1 MKISEALERIDASKP
16 NTFESGE
23 KIEWLARLDARIHSE
38 IIMTHE
44 HKPEDENFTA
54 YSAATDGNTELLA
67 EYPYDNLY
75 IYYLESQIDY
85 YNGEMAKYNNSAA
98 MFNNAYAEYAN
109 YINRKKMPLT
119 KAEMRY
125 F

>member
-1 MKISEALERIDASKP
+1 MTIIEAINRIDELKP
-16 NTFESGE
+16 NSYTYLE
-23 KIEWLARLDARIHSE
+23 KIGWLSKLDGAIKKN
-38 IIMTHE
+38 IIDTHE
-44 HKPEDENFTA
+44 DSEDITFTG
-54 YSAATDGNTELLA
+54 YNNDTPDDTELLVKA
-67 EYPYDNLY
+67 PYDEIYLY
-75 IYYLESQIDY
+75 WLESRIDY

>member
-1 MKISEALERIDASKP
+1 MTIIEAINRIDDLKP
-16 NTFESGE
+16 NSYTYLE
-23 KIEWLARLDARIHSE
+23 KIGWLSKLDGTIKKN
-38 IIMTHE
+38 IIDTHE
-44 HKPEDENFTA
+44 EGEDITFTG
-54 YSAATDGNTELLA
+54 YNEDTDADTELLVKA
-67 EYPYDNLY
+67 PYDEIYLY
-75 IYYLESQIDY
+75 WLESRIDY

-109 YINRKKMPLT
+109 YINRNKMPLT

>member
-1 MKISEALERIDASKP
+1 MTIIEAINRIDDLKP
-16 NTFESGE
+16 NSYTYLE
-23 KIEWLARLDARIHSE
+23 KIGWLSKLDGTIKKN
-38 IIMTHE
+38 IIDTHE
-44 HKPEDENFTA
+44 DGEDITFTG
-54 YSAATDGNTELLA
+54 YNNDTPDDTELLVKA
-67 EYPYDNLY
+67 PYDEIYLY
-75 IYYLESQIDY
+75 WLESRIDY

>member
-1 MKISEALERIDASKP
+1 MTIIEAINRIDELKP
-16 NTFESGE
+16 NSYTYLD
-23 KIEWLARLDARIHSE
+23 KIGWLSKLDGTIKKN
-38 IIMTHE
+38 IIDTHE
-44 HKPEDENFTA
+44 DGEDITFTG
-54 YSAATDGNTELLA
+54 YNNDTPDDTELLVKA
-67 EYPYDNLY
+67 PYDEIYLY
-75 IYYLESQIDY
+75 WLESRIDY

>member
-1 MKISEALERIDASKP
+1 MTIIEAINRIDELKP
-16 NTFESGE
+16 NSYTYLD
-23 KIEWLARLDARIHSE
+23 KIGWLSNLDGAIKKN
-38 IIMTHE
+38 IIDTHE
-44 HKPEDENFTA
+44 DGEDITFTG
-54 YSAATDGNTELLA
+54 YNNDTPDDTELLVKA
-67 EYPYDNLY
+67 PYDEIYLY
-75 IYYLESQIDY
+75 WLESRIDY

>member
-1 MKISEALERIDASKP
+1 MTIIEAINRIDELKP
-16 NTFESGE
+16 NSYTYLE
-23 KIEWLARLDARIHSE
+23 KIGWLSKLAGTIKKN
-38 IIMTHE
+38 IIDTHE
-44 HKPEDENFTA
+44 DGKDITFTGYNED
-54 YSAATDGNTELLA
+54 TDADTELLVKA
-67 EYPYDNLY
+67 PYDEIYLY
-75 IYYLESQIDY
+75 WLESRIDY

-109 YINRKKMPLT
+109 YINRNKMPLT

>member
-1 MKISEALERIDASKP
+1 MTIIEAINRIDELKP
-16 NTFESGE
+16 NGYTYLD
-23 KIEWLARLDARIHSE
+23 KIGWLSKLDGTIKKN
-38 IIMTHE
+38 IIDTHE
-44 HKPEDENFTA
+44 DGEDITFTG
-54 YSAATDGNTELLA
+54 YNEDTAADTEMLVKA
-67 EYPYDNLY
+67 PYDEIYLY
-75 IYYLESQIDY
+75 WLESRIDY